1 MHPGDVVPAIAVDPD
16 PAKRPECIVIRMD
29 QAMVDQ
35 TCALNQNYHE
45 MLSQKMQQNYQFN
58 TPTGVVRT
66 YYDMGKLWQR
76 TSCSHRGVVRLC
88 GTRVLDF

>member
-1 MHPGDVVPAIAVDPD
+1 MQPGDVVPAIAVDPD

-58 TPTGVVRT
+58 TPTGVVCT
-66 YYDMGKLWQR
+66 YCPLALGILWQCS
-76 TSCSHRGVVRLC
+76 SCTHFGVVRMF
-88 GTRVLDF
+88 GT